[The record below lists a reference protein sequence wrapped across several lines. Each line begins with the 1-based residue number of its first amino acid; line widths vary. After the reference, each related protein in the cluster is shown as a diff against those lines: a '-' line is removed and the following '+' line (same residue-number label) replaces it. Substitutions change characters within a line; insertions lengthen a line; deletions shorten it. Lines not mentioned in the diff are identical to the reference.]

1 MNKKQKK
8 VLKRIII
15 TAVLLAVLMVFE
27 EVFLAETES
36 GYRFG
41 VLGEFFDKYGII
53 LLPLYLVP
61 YGSGNCR
68 SLCAERC
75 YRR

>member
-15 TAVLLAVLMVFE
+15 TAVVLAVLMVFE
-27 EVFLAETES
+27 EVFLAETEA

-41 VLGEFFDKYGII
+41 TLGEFFGKYGII

-61 YGSGNCR
+61 YNR
-68 SLCAERC
+68 T
-75 YRR
+75 